1 MKIKLPTNRNF
12 GLLFFVIFL
21 IIAFYPILKDENIRY
36 WSLIISLIFLVLGA
50 LNSSLLTPMNKA
62 WIKFGFFLG
71 KLVTP
76 IVMGLI
82 FFLIVTPTSLIL
94 KIMGKDVLRLKKNKS
109 ETYWLN
115 KENYKSTMKD
125 QF

>member
-12 GLLFFVIFL
+12 GLVFFVIFL

-36 WSLIISLIFLVLGA
+36 WSLIISLIFLVLGV
-50 LNSSLLTPMNKA
+50 LNSSLLTPMNKV

>member
-36 WSLIISLIFLVLGA
+36 WSLIISLIFLVLGV
-50 LNSSLLTPMNKA
+50 LNSSLLTPMNKV